1 MHISNK
7 MKMTTLLVVA
17 VLVAGFAFAER
28 VTNAIWSEGFTASDY
43 ENNMVKELDGALF
56 ANVKAGDVLKV
67 TVDGLAANADEARAE
82 APLRSL
88 KTTGKF
94 MLANSTEESGVIY
107 QSAEIRGATVVDIEV
122 DATIAQQ
129 LQATTIYLSA
139 RNLIISKI
147 EVETE
152 AQEVEGLAPGK
163 YYLKNVA
170 SGLFWGAGNN
180 WGTQASLVDEYQYV
194 TLAKLEDGKY
204 TMETMVSNGGNSYY
218 FAGDYMDGAAT
229 GLDVAKAGDYYTFSL
244 NGNFF
249 GYDGTSTVMG
259 KNLAADSEAA
269 LWKVMTE
276 AEVLAEQQAIIASAT
291 VNAPANVTFLI
302 KDANFGRN
310 RRDAAT
316 VWNNE
321 GGATI
326 GGPNSNT
333 ANYSAE
339 AYHKVFNVSQTIENA
354 PKGIYKLTAQGFY
367 RQDGTDEENLPV
379 FYINDEETTIPVR
392 TGTENDMAAAGAAFL
407 NGLYT
412 AEPIYVELTEAG
424 TLTVGT
430 KLAENTNLWC
440 IWDNFQLTYYGSNAT
455 IDEVK
460 NGAILTE
467 LAELREKAEAL
478 KGDVEVA
485 AVKTALDEALAASEN
500 VSGTDAINAAIET
513 LKAAIDK
520 AEASVIA
527 KNVLPKMKE
536 LVDATNFYTEAALN
550 EYYTQWAEKY
560 EAGTLTKVEATG
572 LQDPSIVTGWHA
584 AITVDNFLLSVWDT
598 NPDFNNAPYYIN
610 SWSTEGDSDGSN
622 FRVPFF
628 EYWTNDGESLG
639 EKVLTATLSGIE
651 AGDYDVTAWVRVR
664 IKNGAEAPATGITMQ
679 VNEGEAVDVAAG
691 DQVGTSQFY
700 LKEFT
705 AKGTVA
711 EDGVLTLKLNVAA
724 DNNISWL
731 SFKNVKYEKSMP
743 KYKVNEVVAD
753 QVVRTTTG
761 KAELG
766 STVKVPYRH
775 YNVLDGKLYS
785 KGVTS
790 KEYNYSF
797 TFNTNGQ
804 EENITGYSATGT
816 ENIVF
821 LSEGEDIPGLT
832 PCTSANTGIRS
843 SNSASGFAADA
854 DVEIVKLSAGTYK
867 LTAAIFDSAKN
878 PDSWWYFLAGNDTI
892 AKLHCTN
899 VNYQE
904 LTSEKFTLAAET
916 TIYFAKGGNENRGL
930 DLVYIQAVEAETPVY
945 AYTVNEVIGE
955 TVVRTTTGTADKA
968 AVVKVPYRHY
978 NVLDGKLYSKGVTN
992 KEYNYS
998 FTLNNN
1004 NQVEELAYDATEID
1018 NVVYLSE
1025 GEDIAGLTQITTGN
1039 SAIRSSNSAAGYAAE
1054 ADVEFITL
1062 PAGTYKLTAA
1072 LYDSAKTPD
1081 SHFKF
1086 KANGEEIIDLN
1097 CTNVNYQE
1105 QSSEEFTLAGE
1116 TVLSIA
1122 QGGSATQGIDLIY
1135 IVKVNGTGISTIN
1148 ATSEQGAVYNLKGQK
1163 VQKAAKGLY
1172 IQNGK
1177 KFIVK

>member
-17 VLVAGFAFAER
+17 VLIAGFAFAER

-731 SFKNVKYEKSMP
+731 SFKNVKY
-743 KYKVNEVVAD
+743 
-753 QVVRTTTG
+753 
-761 KAELG
+761 KAAAQ
-766 STVKVPYRH
+766 P
-775 YNVLDGKLYS
+775 
-785 KGVTS
+785 
-790 KEYNYSF
+790 
-797 TFNTNGQ
+797 
-804 EENITGYSATGT
+804 GT
-816 ENIVF
+816 EA
-821 LSEGEDIPGLT
+821 T
-832 PCTSANTGIRS
+832 A
-843 SNSASGFAADA
+843 
-854 DVEIVKLSAGTYK
+854 TY
-867 LTAAIFDSAKN
+867 AVQVD
-878 PDSWWYFLAGNDTI
+878 
-892 AKLHCTN
+892 
-899 VNYQE
+899 
-904 LTSEKFTLAAET
+904 ET
-916 TIYFAKGGNENRGL
+916 HT
-930 DLVYIQAVEAETPVY
+930 
-945 AYTVNEVIGE
+945 
-955 TVVRTTTGTADKA
+955 
-968 AVVKVPYRHY
+968 
-978 NVLDGKLYSKGVTN
+978 
-992 KEYNYS
+992 
-998 FTLNNN
+998 
-1004 NQVEELAYDATEID
+1004 
-1018 NVVYLSE
+1018 
-1025 GEDIAGLTQITTGN
+1025 
-1039 SAIRSSNSAAGYAAE
+1039 
-1054 ADVEFITL
+1054 
-1062 PAGTYKLTAA
+1062 
-1072 LYDSAKTPD
+1072 
-1081 SHFKF
+1081 
-1086 KANGEEIIDLN
+1086 
-1097 CTNVNYQE
+1097 
-1105 QSSEEFTLAGE
+1105 AGE
-1116 TVLSIA
+1116 TVDVKDADDEVVATLTFGFAGGADFKAGKANGSIEGFVAFTEGNGENGKADSGTTYIINPKYDGEIEVGVILNANKKFYVLEDEVALEAYDGITVEEKYYGTFKFNVTGGKTYKVYCAGSKLGFFGFNYTFTKPTGINEAIQVRPQDGAIYTLSGMRVEKA
-1122 QGGSATQGIDLIY
+1122 QKGIY
-1135 IVKVNGTGISTIN
+1135 II
-1148 ATSEQGAVYNLKGQK
+1148 
-1163 VQKAAKGLY
+1163 
-1172 IQNGK
+1172 NGK
-1177 KFIVK
+1177 KVVVK